1 MSVII
6 NRISISLSCRNTTN
20 KLGGCKMFQDMT
32 IYSCKTSLV
41 SLVVICIS
49 VSVYGSVSL
58 SNRVEDVFAECL
70 QSNYQIRS
78 RICMYLL
85 NKLVHVQGASSF
97 IFVHES
103 IYPNIS
109 ICMFITTDT
118 TLYSAP

>member
-1 MSVII
+1 
-6 NRISISLSCRNTTN
+6 
-20 KLGGCKMFQDMT
+20 MFQDMT